1 MSKRSSAQ
9 AAEQQRSL
17 KTGSSVNSLSLEAV
31 SEWKQDLPEL
41 PLETTDR
48 IGECAAAIAEIVPVP
63 PGTNKPNLKP
73 VPHYPI
79 KTPRKKSSEI
89 RVLLAIEERVQHA
102 SVSSLKIAPE

>member
-1 MSKRSSAQ
+1 MLKRSSAQ
-9 AAEQQRSL
+9 AADQQRSL

-63 PGTNKPNLKP
+63 PGTCPTNRP
-73 VPHYPI
+73 
-79 KTPRKKSSEI
+79 
-89 RVLLAIEERVQHA
+89 
-102 SVSSLKIAPE
+102 